1 MWARRV
7 TPTRRATR
15 GIVHSRQ
22 GQETGYDGALAFA
35 LPLLGNSWGRGV
47 TSIADSSLIGICR
60 QGPRCGRRF
69 PCHWYDLVRLHSAG
83 LLVAA
88 FTNQQIAE
96 GVSAP
101 EEHIP
106 WTKGCIR
113 LRDGLQSY
121 HCRPPADCTG
131 GDTLPEP
138 NYEVFQNHAPSHC
151 STVSPTRMERR
162 CERRH
167 VSRVP
172 SRPERPPH
180 NETRAQGDCI

>member
-101 EEHIP
+101 EDHIP

-131 GDTLPEP
+131 GDTLAALADDHSTRL
-138 NYEVFQNHAPSHC
+138 VHAGFGLGTWTGGFPG
-151 STVSPTRMERR
+151 TRKRISSM
-162 CERRH
+162 
-167 VSRVP
+167 
-172 SRPERPPH
+172 
-180 NETRAQGDCI
+180 A